1 MVFIPVWVTNI
12 LFMITIYLSGFQH
25 VRLRRPNP
33 ITNIQFF
40 MIAFALVMIVIVT
53 LYNRVNPWLSLA
65 LFVTSVVSLGM
76 MIRQHRML
84 PPMKIFE

>member
-1 MVFIPVWVTNI
+1 MVFIPAWVTNI

-53 LYNRVNPWLSLA
+53 FYNRVNPWLSLA
-65 LFVTSVVSLGM
+65 FSS
-76 MIRQHRML
+76 R
-84 PPMKIFE
+84 PWSASA

>member
-65 LFVTSVVSLGM
+65 FFVTSVVSLGM

>member
-33 ITNIQFF
+33 ITNI
-40 MIAFALVMIVIVT
+40 
-53 LYNRVNPWLSLA
+53 
-65 LFVTSVVSLGM
+65 
-76 MIRQHRML
+76 
-84 PPMKIFE
+84 